1 MKTSVEQLEN
11 NQIKVAVTIPKEAVK
26 DYIDRTYK
34 DLSKRYRIPGFR
46 PGKAPRPVL
55 DSSLGKESI
64 LAEATNVALNE
75 YEPQVVNAEN
85 ISFLGEPEY
94 KVESSLEAGKD
105 FSYEI
110 IFNVKPRFELSSY
123 EPVEIELPFKEASE
137 AEINQRMEQFVNYY
151 VKFEDS
157 KSKRMIKKGDFVSL
171 DLLGEGNSA
180 FLNCED
186 RLYELGSGSMPASFD
201 KAIIGMKPGESK
213 EVSFVPEQDE
223 EELKLTVTVKVL
235 KDKVEPELNDEFAEK
250 NFGFKSMAEMRDA
263 VKTDIE
269 SQKAQI
275 MPEIKEQ
282 NAIQALGKRLEAEIP
297 ENYKKVVFNDL
308 ATQFMNDLQRAGQ
321 TIDSYLAQQGL
332 SSDQFLADLTRQAED
347 VARESL
353 AIDALAAYLGVEA
366 SEEEVDQAI
375 KESGTQ
381 DFAATK
387 KELEETGRIPSI
399 RDYVLRTKAI
409 DWLVSHAQ
417 VTEVDIVAR
426 KLEEEKKA
434 SKKSSAKKSSK
445 KVESEEHDA

>member
-1 MKTSVEQLEN
+1 MEQLEN
-11 NQIKVAVTIPKEAVK
+11 SQVKVAVTIPKEAVK

-55 DSSLGKESI
+55 DSTLGKESI

-75 YEPQVVNAEN
+75 YEPKVVNAEN
-85 ISFLGEPEY
+85 ISYLGEPEY
-94 KVESSLEAGKD
+94 KLESSLEAGKD

-110 IFNVKPRFELSSY
+110 IFDVKPSFELSSY
-123 EPVEIELPFKEASE
+123 EPVDIELPFKEASDV
-137 AEINQRMEQFVNYY
+137 EIDQQIDRFVSYY

-171 DLLGEGNSA
+171 TLKGEGDSA

-201 KAIIGMKPGESK
+201 KAIAGMKPGETQ
-213 EVSFVPEQDE
+213 EVSFAPEKDAD
-223 EELKLTVTVKVL
+223 ELKLTVTINVL
-235 KDKVEPELNDEFAEK
+235 KEKVAPELNDEFAEK
-250 NFGFKSMAEMRDA
+250 NFGFKNMAEMRDA
-263 VKTDIE
+263 IKVDIE
-269 SQKAQI
+269 AQKEQI

-308 ATQFMNDLQRAGQ
+308 ATQFMNDLQRSGQ
-321 TIDSYLAQQGL
+321 TIDSYIAQNGL
-332 SSDQFLADLTRQAED
+332 SSEQFLADLAQQAED

-353 AIDALAAYLGVEA
+353 AIDALAQYLGVEV
-366 SEEEVDQAI
+366 SDEDVDQAI
-375 KESGTQ
+375 KETGTK

-387 KELEETGRIPSI
+387 KEFEDTGRMPSI
-399 RDYVLRTKAI
+399 RDFVRRTKAI
-409 DWLVSHAQ
+409 EWLVENAK

-434 SKKSSAKKSSK
+434 SKKSCAKKTSK
-445 KVESEEHDA
+445 KSDAAEADA